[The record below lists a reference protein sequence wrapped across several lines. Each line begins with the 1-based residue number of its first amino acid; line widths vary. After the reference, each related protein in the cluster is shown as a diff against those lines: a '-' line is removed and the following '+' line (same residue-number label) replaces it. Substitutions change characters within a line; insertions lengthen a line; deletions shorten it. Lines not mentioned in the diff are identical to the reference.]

1 MQIKSEVM
9 ASNTTFCLKSSK
21 FPELLCQSLK
31 VLRSGQDFA
40 DVTLACEDG
49 KTTEAHKFILA
60 GGSPFFAGLFKKLTN
75 PHPLIYL
82 KDVSMESLISVLD
95 FMYTGQAEV
104 SGEGMEDLLS
114 LADHLQIVGLRADKG
129 EEMLDNES
137 KGAIDTTTTSVGRYQ
152 DGMEKIVK
160 REKLNDPWENTC
172 DDKIDDVDQI
182 SNEAKQPRRR
192 LGRDHADPEHA
203 NINRQ
208 KDSRFGSASENKK
221 HKKRSIDKSGSFVKC
236 DQCDQILTS
245 RKLLNRHIK
254 KQHNKQK

>member
-21 FPELLCQSLK
+21 FPELICQSLK

-82 KDVSMESLISVLD
+82 KDVSMESLLSVLD

-104 SGEGMEDLLS
+104 SEEGMEDLLS
-114 LADHLQIVGLRADKG
+114 LADHLEIVGLRADKG

-137 KGAIDTTTTSVGRYQ
+137 KGAIDTTSVGRYQ

-172 DDKIDDVDQI
+172 DDKTDDVAQI
-182 SNEAKQPRRR
+182 SNEAKQSR
-192 LGRDHADPEHA
+192 RDHADPEHA
-203 NINRQ
+203 YINRQ
-208 KDSRFGSASENKK
+208 KDSKFGSASENKK
-221 HKKRSIDKSGSFVKC
+221 HIKRSIDKSGSFVKC

>member
-1 MQIKSEVM
+1 MQTKSGVM

-21 FPELLCQSLK
+21 FPELICQSLK

-60 GGSPFFAGLFKKLTN
+60 GSSPFFAGLFKKLTN

-82 KDVSMESLISVLD
+82 RDVSMESLFSVLD

-104 SGEGMEDLLS
+104 SEEGMEDLLS
-114 LADHLQIVGLRADKG
+114 LADQLEIVGLRADRGK
-129 EEMLDNES
+129 EMLDNES
-137 KGAIDTTTTSVGRYQ
+137 KGAIDTTNTSVGRCQ
-152 DGMEKIVK
+152 DGIEKIVK
-160 REKLNDPWENTC
+160 REKLDDPWENTC
-172 DDKIDDVDQI
+172 DDKTDDVDQI
-182 SNEAKQPRRR
+182 SNEAKQPRR

-203 NINRQ
+203 YINRQ
-208 KDSRFGSASENKK
+208 KDSKFGSALENKK
-221 HKKRSIDKSGSFVKC
+221 HIKIDKPGSFVKC
-236 DQCDQILTS
+236 NQCDQILTS

-254 KQHNKQK
+254 KQHSKQE

>member
-21 FPELLCQSLK
+21 FPELICQSLK

-40 DVTLACEDG
+40 DVTLVCEDG

-60 GGSPFFAGLFKKLTN
+60 GGSLFFAGLFKKVTN

-82 KDVSMESLISVLD
+82 KDVSMESLFSVLD

-114 LADHLQIVGLRADKG
+114 LADQLEIVGLRTDRG

-137 KGAIDTTTTSVGRYQ
+137 KGAIDTTNTSVGRCQ
-152 DGMEKIVK
+152 DGIEKIVK
-160 REKLNDPWENTC
+160 REKLDDPWENTC
-172 DDKIDDVDQI
+172 DDKTDDVDQI
-182 SNEAKQPRRR
+182 SNEAKQPRR

-203 NINRQ
+203 YINRQ
-208 KDSRFGSASENKK
+208 KDSKFGSASENKK
-221 HKKRSIDKSGSFVKC
+221 HIKIDKSGSFVKC
-236 DQCDQILTS
+236 NQCDQILTS